1 MNNVVEFLKKYSNWI
16 LFAILE
22 VIAFVLLFQ
31 YNRYQG
37 SVWFSSAN
45 AVAGKAYEWS
55 SSIEQYFALA
65 ELNKEL
71 TQRNVQL
78 ESELNAMREKLKDDG
93 IDDEVLAQ
101 VSAEVRSNMQFIP
114 ARVVSNTIVRRDNFI
129 TIDRG
134 SLDGITPDMGVIS
147 GSGIVGIV
155 YQTSPHYSVVIPI
168 LSSHSNISCSI
179 EGRDYF
185 GYLRWELGSSRT
197 AYLDNVP
204 RHAKYRLYDKVV
216 TSGYS
221 SVFPR
226 GILVGKIMHV
236 YNSPDG
242 LSYRMQIHLSTNFA
256 NLRDVCVIKDNTMR
270 ERLDVMRAAEDSI
283 KLTKEGGQ

>member
-1 MNNVVEFLKKYSNWI
+1 MHNVVEFLQKYSTWM
-16 LFAILE
+16 LFVILE
-22 VIAFVLLFQ
+22 VVAFVLLFQ

-37 SVWFSSAN
+37 SVWFTSAN
-45 AVAGKAYEWS
+45 AVTGKVYEWTS
-55 SSIEQYFALA
+55 SVEQYFAL
-65 ELNKEL
+65 EQLNSEL
-71 TQRNVQL
+71 TKRNAQL
-78 ESELNAMREKLKDDG
+78 ESELTLMREKLKSEG
-93 IDDEVLAQ
+93 VADEVLEQ
-101 VSAEVRSNMQFIP
+101 VPAEVRNRMQLIP
-114 ARVVSNTIVRRDNFI
+114 ARVVSNSIIKRDNFI

-134 SLDGITPDMGVIS
+134 ALDGIKPDMGVIS
-147 GSGIVGIV
+147 GTGVVGIV

-168 LSSHSNISCSI
+168 LSSHSNISCSV

-185 GYLRWELGSSRT
+185 GYLHWEQGGARK

-204 RHAKYRLYDKVV
+204 RHAKFRLYDKVV

-236 YNSPDG
+236 YNSSDG
-242 LSYRMQIHLSTNFA
+242 LSYRMHVHLSTNFES
-256 NLRDVCVIKDNTMR
+256 LRDVCVINDATAR

-283 KLTKEGGQ
+283 KLNKEGQ